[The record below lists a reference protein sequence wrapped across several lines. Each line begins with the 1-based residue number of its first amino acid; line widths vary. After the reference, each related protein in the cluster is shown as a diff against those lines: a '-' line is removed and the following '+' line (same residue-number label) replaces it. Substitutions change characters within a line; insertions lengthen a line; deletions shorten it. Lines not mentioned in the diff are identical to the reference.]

1 MLHETLC
8 CLARGL
14 GSAAHIGAAVE
25 MNASSVPR
33 CGTVLPDPAYFNET
47 QARRMRRIG
56 DDVILA
62 GYFLHIGLRAA
73 MAAADI
79 RWKSPQL

>member
-1 MLHETLC
+1 
-8 CLARGL
+8 
-14 GSAAHIGAAVE
+14 
-25 MNASSVPR
+25 
-33 CGTVLPDPAYFNET
+33 
-47 QARRMRRIG
+47 MRRIG